1 MLHDTDIDKIEGL
14 LREILK
20 KINKFVIDTLKVNA
34 KEDIIQRY
42 LVKITKQ
49 QSANSL
55 ITDKINY
62 YLKTYEKD
70 LFVIQTDSFAKEVSK
85 FCISDA
91 GIVPLG
97 WAFWRRTTSE
107 RCASCRSRLMS
118 RFPLTSASAIV
129 SRLPF

>member
-1 MLHDTDIDKIEGL
+1 VCAHSDIEKIEGL

-49 QSANSL
+49 QSGNSL

-70 LFVIQTDSFAKEVSK
+70 LFVIQADSFAKEVSK
-85 FCISDA
+85 YTPSHT
-91 GIVPLG
+91 GIAPLG
-97 WAFWRRTTSE
+97 SALWKRTTSA
-107 RCASCRSRLMS
+107 RCASCRSRLMNQ
-118 RFPLTSASAIV
+118 FP
-129 SRLPF
+129 